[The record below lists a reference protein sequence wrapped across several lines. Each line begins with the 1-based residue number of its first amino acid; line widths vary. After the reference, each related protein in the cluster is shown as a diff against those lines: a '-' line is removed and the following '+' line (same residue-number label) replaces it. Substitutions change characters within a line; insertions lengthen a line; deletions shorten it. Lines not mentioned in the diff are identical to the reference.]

1 MKKIFI
7 CCAVLMTMAFAACSN
22 DDNTVNTDPTSPSFE
37 VVESDEESSDGAW
50 LYAEYDYE
58 GQGTITGA
66 GFAYKIRQS
75 QDEYTKVACDN
86 WDETGVSVQL
96 TGLDPKTEYLYYCY
110 VLIGGKQHNSL
121 AMTFTTAAEGEDPA
135 KPKPMFQKPTSGDYT
150 QTSASLS
157 CGYTYKGDL
166 KTDEAGFF
174 YKKAGDTAYNKVK
187 AAGTTSPIACGLTGL
202 TAGTAYNYY
211 AYLIIGG
218 ETYNSTE
225 QTFSTKTEQG
235 EVTPVFGAPAFY
247 NITANAATITCNF
260 SYNDE
265 ASKIT
270 EVSFRYKTA
279 SAADYTKV
287 TLSTA
292 PGDKSTTLNN
302 LTAGTAYTFHLYTV
316 IGGKGYQSAEATFTT
331 QSQQGGGP
339 LAKYAGWPELV
350 PEDKTNSDYHYAYHL
365 CPDLTINGN
374 KARNYT
380 VCFSAKHHCPVWVA
394 APRHACYEGS
404 ANRTNAYTQDPDIPS
419 NIQYKSKS
427 TGGGCNKGHMLGSA
441 ERTRSTAINKQVFY
455 YTNIAP
461 QYSSGFN
468 TGGGGWNT
476 LEDWIDQQVCADT
489 TYLVI
494 GTYFESYTDKYGN
507 SASPKKISFGGRT
520 DVSCPTMFY
529 IAVLRTKSGNTKKS
543 VINCTADELKA
554 AVFVR
559 CHNNNLH
566 GVKVSSKDMISVAE
580 LEKLTGHTFFTN
592 VPNAPKGSYNPAD
605 WGL

>member
-7 CCAVLMTMAFAACSN
+7 CCAALLTMAFAACS
-22 DDNTVNTDPTSPSFE
+22 DDGNTVNTNPASPSFD

-50 LYAEYDYE
+50 LHAEYQYQ

-66 GFAYKIRQS
+66 GFAYKIRKS
-75 QDEYTKVACDN
+75 QDEYTKAASDD
-86 WDETGVSVQL
+86 WDETRVYVQL
-96 TGLDPKTEYLYYCY
+96 TGLEPETEYMYYCY
-110 VLIGGKQHNSL
+110 VTIDGKQHNSL
-121 AMTFTTAAEGEDPA
+121 AMTFTTAEEGDDPA
-135 KPKPMFQKPTSGDYT
+135 KPKPMFQKPVSGDYT

-157 CGYTYKGDL
+157 CAYTYKGDL
-166 KTDEAGFF
+166 EMDEAGFF
-174 YKKAGDTAYNKVK
+174 YKKSGDTAYNKAK
-187 AAGTTSPIACGLTGL
+187 AAGTTSPIACDLTGL

-211 AYLIIGG
+211 AYLIVGG

-235 EVTPVFGAPAFY
+235 EVVPVFGAPASY
-247 NITANAATITCNF
+247 NITANTAATACSF
-260 SYNDE
+260 SYNGE
-265 ASKIT
+265 ASKVT
-270 EVSFRYKTA
+270 EVCFRYKAA
-279 SAADYTKV
+279 SASDYTKA

-292 PGDKSTTLNN
+292 TGDKSASLSGLTPNTT
-302 LTAGTAYTFHLYTV
+302 YTFHLYTV
-316 IGGKGYQSAEATFTT
+316 IGGKSYQSAEASFTT
-331 QSQQGGGP
+331 LPQQGGGP
-339 LAKYAGWPELV
+339 SAKYSGWAELV
-350 PEDKTNSDYHYAYHL
+350 PEDKTNSDYYYAYHL

-404 ANRTNAYTQDPDIPS
+404 SGRSGYSKDPDIPS
-419 NIQYKSKS
+419 NIQYYNKS

-476 LEDWIDQQVCADT
+476 LEDWIDKQVCADT

-494 GTYFESYTDKYGN
+494 GTYFEPYTDKYGN
-507 SASPKKISFGGRT
+507 SASPKKISFGGRS

-529 IAVLRTKSGNTKKS
+529 IATLRTKSGNTKKS

-559 CHNNNLH
+559 CHNNNLK